1 VSALAPLRID
11 GPPPSARPYGIVT
24 TPGTIIDQNDPH
36 WRAGVVVDSYPTD
49 LPWSHNPCAVGTMR
63 VKDEGG
69 EAPQPE
75 FSSFA
80 VGFSFSCSGIGL
92 GNEAGAQ
99 RARNRVRQAFVAVEG
114 FQVERELAFGDADAD
129 RPHFT
134 KPADLPNDW
143 AGATFPAGSAAVA
156 VGPREAASLL
166 ENAIGATAR
175 QGMIHLD
182 PATAISW
189 MAYDLID
196 TDGTRAYTP
205 RGTPVIIGDGY
216 IGAVVGGALSADQG
230 FAWATGPVRLTRDAE
245 VEVLG
250 PTSQVLDTTT
260 NRATFRA
267 ERNYVA
273 YWDTALLAAVRVDRS
288 TTP

>member
-1 VSALAPLRID
+1 VSALAALRID
-11 GPPPSARPYGIVT
+11 GPPPSPRPYGIVT

-36 WRAGVVVDSYPTD
+36 WRAGVVIDSYPDD
-49 LPWSHNPCAVGTMR
+49 LPWGHNPCSVGTMR
-63 VKDEGG
+63 VKEEGG
-69 EAPQPE
+69 EPPQPE
-75 FSSFA
+75 FSSFT
-80 VGFSFSCSGIGL
+80 VGESFSCSGMGL

-99 RARNRVRQAFVAVEG
+99 RARRRVEAVFVAVEG
-114 FQVERELAFGDADAD
+114 FQVERELAFGDSDTS

-134 KPADLPNDW
+134 AP
-143 AGATFPAGSAAVA
+143 GAQTFPAGNAATA

-166 ENAIGATAR
+166 ENAIGETAR

-182 PATAISW
+182 PATAIAW
-189 MAYDLID
+189 MAYHLID

-230 FAWATGPVRLTRDAE
+230 FAFATGPVRLTRDA

-250 PTSQVLDTTT
+250 PTSQVLDTST

-267 ERNYVA
+267 ERNYVS

-288 TTP
+288 TLP